1 MDELYSE
8 AILTK
13 KICVD
18 SKNVDGNIQE
28 SIHRMISSAIEGTC
42 IIEGFVKPGSVE
54 IITISSGVVKN
65 SSVIFDVIYRCYIC
79 CPVEGMIIKCV
90 AINITKA
97 GIRAELEMTPSPLVI
112 FVARDHFNKSDA
124 FTKVKEDDTILVK
137 IIGQRFELR
146 DKFISVIG
154 EISETQTT

>member
-13 KICVD
+13 KICVE
-18 SKNVDGNIQE
+18 SKNVDGNIHG
-28 SIHRMISSAIEGTC
+28 SIHRIISSTIEGTC

-65 SSVIFDVIYRCYIC
+65 SIVIFDVIYRCYIC

-97 GIRAELEMTPSPLVI
+97 GIRAEIDLVPNPLVI
-112 FVARDHFNKSDA
+112 FIARDHFNKSDA
-124 FTKVKEDDTILVK
+124 FIKVKEGDTIMVK

-154 EISETQTT
+154 EIPETQTT

>member
-1 MDELYSE
+1 MDQLYVE

-18 SKNVDGNIQE
+18 SKNVDGNIHVTITRII
-28 SIHRMISSAIEGTC
+28 SRMIEGTC

-54 IITISSGVVKN
+54 IITFSSGVVK
-65 SSVIFDVIYRCYIC
+65 SSTILYDVIYKCYIC
-79 CPVEGMIIKCV
+79 CPVEGMVIKCL
-90 AINITKA
+90 ARNITKA
-97 GIRAELEMTPSPLVI
+97 GIRAEMDLTPSPLVI
-112 FVARDHFNKSDA
+112 FIARDHFNKSDA
-124 FTKVKEDDTILVK
+124 FISVKEGDTINVK

-154 EISETQTT
+154 EISETPIT

>member
-13 KICVD
+13 KICVE
-18 SKNVDGNIQE
+18 SKNVDGNIHETIQ
-28 SIHRMISSAIEGTC
+28 RMISSTIEGTC
-42 IIEGFVKPGSVE
+42 IIEGFVKPGTVE

-65 SSVIFDVIYRCYIC
+65 SIIIFDIIYKCHIC

-97 GIRAELEMTPSPLVI
+97 GIRAELDITPSPLVI

-154 EISETQTT
+154 EIAETQTT